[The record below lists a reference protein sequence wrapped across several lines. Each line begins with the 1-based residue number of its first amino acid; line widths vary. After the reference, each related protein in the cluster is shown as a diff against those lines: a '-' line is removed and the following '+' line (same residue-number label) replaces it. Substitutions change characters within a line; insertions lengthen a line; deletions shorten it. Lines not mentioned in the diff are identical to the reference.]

1 MWSTTNAFETGTTS
15 IARQL
20 MNMTK
25 TLVAGLAMAG
35 AVTVEA
41 ASRVPP
47 KPDWTAADIPSQR
60 GRIILI
66 TGGTSGMGY
75 EDALAL
81 SRAGAQV
88 IIAARNPE
96 RGEETITRIRQEVPN
111 ASVQFE
117 TVDLANLDSVRS
129 LADRLKGRLSRLDVL
144 INNAAIMS
152 PPQRGTSADG
162 LELQLATNYLGPFAL
177 TGLLM
182 PLLRQSDDARV
193 VSLSSIAA
201 ARGQINYQDLQSE
214 QNYNPFATYAQSKL
228 AVLKWAFE
236 LQRRSDA
243 NNWGV
248 RSIAVH
254 PGVAVTELIARGPG
268 LDSKFGHEWAK
279 DREKYHSAAQGAL
292 SSLYAATAPQAVGGT
307 YYGPIGEEEKRGPL
321 GFATVPQ
328 AAAAQEDVAKLWQLS
343 ERLTGVTYP

>member
-1 MWSTTNAFETGTTS
+1 MWSKTTAPEAADVS
-15 IARQL
+15 PVRQL

-25 TLVAGLAMAG
+25 TLIAGLALAG

-41 ASRVPP
+41 ANRVPP
-47 KPDWTAADIPSQR
+47 KPDWTASDIPSQK
-60 GRIILI
+60 GRIVLI

-88 IIAARNPE
+88 IIAARNAE
-96 RGEETITRIRQEVPN
+96 RGQETITRIRQEVPN

-117 TVDLANLDSVRS
+117 TLDLANLDSVRS

-144 INNAAIMS
+144 INNAAIMA
-152 PPQRGTSADG
+152 PPQRSVSADG

-201 ARGQINYQDLQSE
+201 ARGQMNYQDLQSE
-214 QNYNPFATYAQSKL
+214 QNYNPYVTYAQSKL

-248 RSIAVH
+248 SSIAAH
-254 PGVAVTELIARGPG
+254 PGVAVTELVARGPG
-268 LDSKFGHEWAK
+268 LDSTFGHEWAQ

-292 SSLYAATAPQAVGGT
+292 SSLYAATAPEAAGGA
-307 YYGPIGEEEKRGPL
+307 YYGPIGEEQKRGPL
-321 GFATVPQ
+321 GFAQIPE
-328 AAAAQEDVAKLWQLS
+328 AAVAPDGENLWQLS